1 MKKQIQKAFLLIVI
15 ATLFIFPG
23 MVSGQN
29 MPYSVKPENPNIG
42 YFEFTM
48 NPGESRE
55 GAVILL
61 NHLEIPQSF
70 RVDIVDAHTADGG
83 GLAYSYDKPRKHSY
97 WVETEIKDSIRLR
110 GQRIQRI
117 PFKVTV
123 PENTPP
129 GEYYLGIL
137 TSIDESQVTP
147 EPTIATEQQSFNIKV
162 VSQIAIAIVITVPDP
177 NNCDVL
183 ISDITQSILSG
194 RWNLKAHMINKGNVH
209 FSGSG
214 KLQVEDLSTNTPLV
228 SRDIKIGYFVPGTE
242 MNADYAFDMP
252 PNGNY
257 KVSIQI
263 LDKDHPGCIL
273 EKSTDILVGEE
284 IAEVYQV
291 QTTKIA
297 EAVKNSTQVSV
308 HVDSPTQ
315 VPATPIESSKESK
328 LILWISG
335 VFLILAIGFVL
346 IAVLLLKK
354 RK

>member
-1 MKKQIQKAFLLIVI
+1 M
-15 ATLFIFPG
+15 
-23 MVSGQN
+23 S
-29 MPYSVKPENPNIG
+29 YSVKPENPNIG

-48 NPGESRE
+48 NPGESKE
-55 GAVILL
+55 DAVILL
-61 NHLEIPQSF
+61 NHLETPQSF
-70 RVDIVDAHTADGG
+70 RVEIVDAHTADGG

-97 WVETEIKDSIRLR
+97 WVDMESEESIRLR

-147 EPTIATEQQSFNIKV
+147 EPTNATAQQSFNVKV

-177 NNCDVL
+177 ENCDVV
-183 ISDITQSILSG
+183 ISDISQSILSG

-209 FSGSG
+209 FAGSG
-214 KLQVEDLSTNTPLV
+214 RLEVEDLTKSTSLF
-228 SRDIKIGYFVPGTE
+228 SRDIQIGYFVPGTE

-252 PNGNY
+252 PNGKY
-257 KVSIQI
+257 MVSIQI
-263 LDKDHPGCIL
+263 MDKDHPGCTI
-273 EKSTDILVGEE
+273 ERSTEILVGEE

-297 EAVKNSTQVSV
+297 EAVKNSTQVSLL
-308 HVDSPTQ
+308 VDSPTQ
-315 VPATPIESSKESK
+315 LPSSGIETTHESK
-328 LILWISG
+328 LILWVSG
-335 VFLILAIGFVL
+335 VFLILAIGFVV
-346 IAVLLLKK
+346 IAVILLKK